1 MKKSLKKKW
10 LGFAAAR
17 HEREELKHQQSL
29 VFVELDQASQ
39 VFFTIFV
46 NWFGNLN
53 LTCISTIKLIFFPL
67 NLITFLVEMPRIK
80 IIDSS
85 TGVGY
90 KCNALMTLLVYAEML
105 TNGGHFLI
113 FFVSGHG

>member
-39 VFFTIFV
+39 DMVDLRDCYDKLFSVAAETANNVYGFSESLGEMGDCLLEKTALIDDEESGKSKFYCASV
-46 NWFGNLN
+46 SFYDL
-53 LTCISTIKLIFFPL
+53 CIHNYYTLI
-67 NLITFLVEMPRIK
+67 R
-80 IIDSS
+80 
-85 TGVGY
+85 
-90 KCNALMTLLVYAEML
+90 
-105 TNGGHFLI
+105 
-113 FFVSGHG
+113 